1 MIKAEI
7 IADSINPVGDRLTT
21 FIVTFPRIILAEV
34 NTHRAFSRNSASSR
48 AIPFKKMVKMVEEN
62 PFIPIA
68 WQKVHKGMQ
77 GTEYLS
83 GKVEQEARD
92 HWLQARD
99 KAVICAKGMSSVG
112 VTKQLCNRILEPFIY
127 HTAIITTSAEGLEN
141 FFKQR
146 CPEYIGPYTDTYRSR
161 KDFIKGTDVSEYQ
174 KNSIDWFNL
183 NNGQGEIHIMRL
195 AEVMWD
201 VYKENAPKNLQSG
214 EWHIPFGD
222 KFDKSKIENLF
233 PFDKKPVSEKEIQK
247 TKVKIS
253 VARCARISYLNFEG
267 KDDYEADIKLHD
279 RLLVEEPVHASPGE
293 HCAEVD
299 DIGGSYPFKGNLG
312 RGWIQYRKILEF
324 NKK

>member
-146 CPEYIGPYTDTYRSR
+146 CPEYMGPYTDTYRSR
-161 KDFIKGTDVSEYQ
+161 KDFIKGTGVSEYQ
-174 KNSIDWFNL
+174 KNSSDWFNI

-201 VYKENAPKNLQSG
+201 VYKENAPKNLQYG

-233 PFDKKPVSEKEIQK
+233 PFDKKPVSEKDIQK

-293 HCAEVD
+293 HCAEAD

-312 RGWIQYRKILEF
+312 NGWIQYRKILEF

>member
-233 PFDKKPVSEKEIQK
+233 PFDKKPVSEKDIQK

-293 HCAEVD
+293 HCAEAD

-312 RGWIQYRKILEF
+312 NGWIQYRKILEF